1 MADQVPDVD
10 GLAAAVRSGEISRA
24 ALGHAHDVDSRG
36 NGDVDSR
43 GNGDD
48 DRP

>member
-1 MADQVPDVD
+1 VPDVD
-10 GLAAAVRSGEISRA
+10 GLAAAVRNGEISRA
-24 ALGHAHDVDSRG
+24 ALGDARDAR
-36 NGDVDSR
+36 SR